1 MRLATLAVKNVG
13 RHKGRTALT
22 ALGIAVAIVLFML
35 MRTVV
40 LSWTGAI
47 DHAAQDRLVTRHK
60 VTIIMPLDKRY
71 VSDVAQLPSIA
82 RSKDGSP
89 LVTWGNWFGAKDPN
103 KPNDF
108 FATIATDPKS
118 FLEVYDEIIVDPKQ
132 AEAWKQ
138 NRRGALVGDSLAKSY
153 GWKVGDRIVL
163 QGTIFP
169 GDWEFIIEGIYT
181 AERRSVDRRSLWFH
195 WNYLND
201 SPIVR
206 QQDKDK
212 VGWIV
217 SRVSD
222 PGRAAQVAKQI
233 DTMFDSRDTQTTT
246 MNEKAFQ
253 QSFLGFFSA
262 VLTAIDVVT
271 FAILVIIALIL
282 GNTIFM
288 AVRERTSEYGCLR
301 AIGFRGKHLAW
312 LVIGESVTIG
322 LVGGL
327 LGLGLSAL
335 MVNKLLGPFIEENFG
350 GIFPHFQIPVELAAL
365 GLLVAAVLA
374 VVAAIWPAYRA
385 SKLKVADAIRTVE

>member
-1 MRLATLAVKNVG
+1 MTSSPR
-13 RHKGRTALT
+13 
-22 ALGIAVAIVLFML
+22 
-35 MRTVV
+35 
-40 LSWTGAI
+40 S
-47 DHAAQDRLVTRHK
+47 
-60 VTIIMPLDKRY
+60 
-71 VSDVAQLPSIA
+71 QLI
-82 RSKDGSP
+82 RD
-89 LVTWGNWFGAKDPN
+89 
-103 KPNDF
+103 
-108 FATIATDPKS
+108 S
-118 FLEVYDEIIVDPKQ
+118 FLDVYDEIIVDPKQ

-138 NRRGALVGDSLAKSY
+138 NRRGALVGDLLAKSY

-169 GDWEFIIEGIYT
+169 GDWEFIVEGIYT
-181 AERRSVDRRSLWFH
+181 AERRSVDRRSTLWFH
-195 WNYLND
+195 WDYLND
-201 SPIVR
+201 SPVVR

-217 SRVSD
+217 SRVND
-222 PGRAAQVAKQI
+222 PARAAQVAKQI

-271 FAILVIIALIL
+271 FAILIIIALIL
-282 GNTIFM
+282 GNTIVM

-301 AIGFRGKHLAW
+301 AIGFRGKHLVG
-312 LVIGESVTIG
+312 LVIGESLTIG

-327 LGLGLSAL
+327 VGLGFGAL
-335 MVNKLLGPFIEENFG
+335 VVNGLVGPFIEENMG
-350 GIFPHFQIPVELAAL
+350 GIFPHFRIPVELAAL
-365 GLLVAAVLA
+365 GLAVAAVLA